1 MLCRNNFPTPMIT
14 NAQCNYQLIGLPL
27 LALGGE
33 SQPQG

>member
-1 MLCRNNFPTPMIT
+1 MIA